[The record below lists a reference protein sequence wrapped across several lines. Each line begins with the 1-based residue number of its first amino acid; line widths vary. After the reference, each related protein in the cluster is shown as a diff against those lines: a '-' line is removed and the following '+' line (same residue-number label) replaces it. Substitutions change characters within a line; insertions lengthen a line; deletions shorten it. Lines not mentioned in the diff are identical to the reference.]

1 MRYILTVLRKFK
13 TLLKPNLV
21 GHFAVA
27 VLLSSCTQISNQP
40 EIKDKN
46 TAINTKVVFS
56 KDSLYARIVTDGNFF
71 KFQEALVKVKTPLL
85 TDYFLDNL
93 YPNIDDSTSAQY
105 SRVIS
110 ENIPSSLFVR
120 TLTEYKED
128 GELLQFSFQID
139 TAYLFPLIKNKL
151 NIYAKTDYV
160 HPMFNTDPIIPKFDE
175 LIPNNKLLLPI
186 DSLRFPSR
194 ASRLPNAPRSY
205 RSGTHRGIDF
215 FSNWGTPVRAVADG
229 VIIRSDLSYKE
240 VSPDFR
246 KEMLKRAAIL
256 GRTPSDI
263 FNELLLGQA
272 VIIDHGFKLFSGYR
286 AITIYAHLSSIN
298 SNIKPGYV
306 INAGETFAMSGN
318 SGTEPSTLGT
328 RNESHLHW
336 ELILQDAGGEYYF
349 GRDLDYEALIV
360 ALDRIF
366 EN

>member
-1 MRYILTVLRKFK
+1 ML
-13 TLLKPNLV
+13 
-21 GHFAVA
+21 
-27 VLLSSCTQISNQP
+27 
-40 EIKDKN
+40 
-46 TAINTKVVFS
+46 
-56 KDSLYARIVTDGNFF
+56 
-71 KFQEALVKVKTPLL
+71 
-85 TDYFLDNL
+85 
-93 YPNIDDSTSAQY
+93 
-105 SRVIS
+105 S

-120 TLTEYKED
+120 TLTDYLEGE
-128 GELLQFSFQID
+128 ELLQFTFQID
-139 TAYLFPLIKNKL
+139 TAYLFPLIKNKI
-151 NIYAKTDYV
+151 NKYAKTEYA
-160 HPMFNTDPIIPKFDE
+160 HPMFNTDPVIPKFDE
-175 LIPNNKLLLPI
+175 LIPNTKLLLPI
-186 DSLRFPSR
+186 DGLRFPSR

-205 RSGTHRGIDF
+205 RSGIHRGIDF
-215 FSNWGTPVRAVADG
+215 FSNWGTPVRAVAEG
-229 VIIRSDLSYKE
+229 IIIRSDLSYKE

-272 VIIDHGFKLFSGYR
+272 VIIDHGFKLFSDYR

-298 SNIKPGYV
+298 SNIKPGY
-306 INAGETFAMSGN
+306 IIKAGEIFAMSGN

-349 GRDLDYEALIV
+349 GRDLDYETLII

>member
-1 MRYILTVLRKFK
+1 MVSRKFK
-13 TLLKPNLV
+13 KLLKLNLFAHIAATLLLN
-21 GHFAVA
+21 
-27 VLLSSCTQISNQP
+27 SCAQVSNQR
-40 EIKDKN
+40 KVDD
-46 TAINTKVVFS
+46 INPPLNAKVTFS
-56 KDSLYARIVTDGNFF
+56 KDSVKAKIVTDANFLN
-71 KFQEALVKVKTPLL
+71 FQEALVKVKTPLL
-85 TDYFLDNL
+85 PEYFLKDL
-93 YPNIDDSTSAQY
+93 YPNIHDSTLTQHSK
-105 SRVIS
+105 VLS

-120 TLTEYKED
+120 TLTDYLEGE
-128 GELLQFSFQID
+128 ELLQFTFQID
-139 TAYLFPLIKNKL
+139 TAYLFPLIKNKI
-151 NIYAKTDYV
+151 NKYAKTEYA
-160 HPMFNTDPIIPKFDE
+160 HPMFNTDPVIPKFDE
-175 LIPNNKLLLPI
+175 LIPNTKLLLPI
-186 DSLRFPSR
+186 DGLRFPSR

-205 RSGTHRGIDF
+205 RSGIHRGIDF
-215 FSNWGTPVRAVADG
+215 FSNWGTPVRAVAEG
-229 VIIRSDLSYKE
+229 IIIRSDLSYKE

-272 VIIDHGFKLFSGYR
+272 VIIDHGFKLFSDYR

-298 SNIKPGYV
+298 SNIKPGY
-306 INAGETFAMSGN
+306 IIKAGEIFAMSGN

-349 GRDLDYEALIV
+349 GRDLDYETLII